1 MQRRGVLMAASAV
14 GAAVVL
20 GAPSVG
26 WSQAGSFRMGQD
38 YVRLDP
44 PAPVDTP
51 AGRIELIE
59 FFWYGCPHCNA
70 FEPVLAQWAK
80 MLPKDVAF
88 RRVPVAFQ
96 SSFVAQQK
104 LFYALEAMNLVDKLH
119 ARVFAAIHT
128 ERQKIVTPDAILAWI
143 GAQGVDTAQFANHFQ
158 SFSVETK
165 ARRAAQLTD
174 AYQVQ
179 GVPALGVAGRFYTD
193 GELTRSMDRALQVT
207 SFLLDQVRSGS

>member
-1 MQRRGVLMAASAV
+1 
-14 GAAVVL
+14 
-20 GAPSVG
+20 
-26 WSQAGSFRMGQD
+26 MGQD
-38 YVRLDP
+38 FVRLDP

-119 ARVFAAIHT
+119 ARVFAAIHN

-143 GAQGVDTAQFANHFQ
+143 GAQGVDTAQFASHFQ
-158 SFSVETK
+158 SFSIETK

-207 SFLLDQVRSGS
+207 SFLLDQVRSGR

>member
-1 MQRRGVLMAASAV
+1 MASGLGFGAVAGWPGVVAA
-14 GAAVVL
+14 
-20 GAPSVG
+20 
-26 WSQAGSFRMGQD
+26 QAGDMRPGRDFLPLHP
-38 YVRLDP
+38 V
-44 PAPVDTP
+44 APVDAP
-51 AGRIELIE
+51 AGKIELVE

-70 FEPVLAQWAK
+70 FEPVLASWIK
-80 MLPKDVAF
+80 TLPADVAF

-128 ERQKIVTPDAILAWI
+128 ERQPIATPQAIMAWI
-143 GAQGVDTAQFANHFQ
+143 GRQGVDTAQFASHFQ

-165 ARRAAQLTD
+165 ARRASQLTD

-193 GELTRSMDRALQVT
+193 GELTRNIDRALQVAN
-207 SFLLDQVRSGS
+207 FLVDQVRAGR